1 MTNYAIKPTK
11 EVRLKIKSHK
21 ETLKANWNEWDAI
34 NKDIRRLEKERKELI
49 KAATKDID
57 AALKLVNAESNKCRK
72 RYHTLTFKISQL
84 QDFGCELKKNDR
96 IYEVIDDEDN
106 LVMRCHVTTKEIPDG
121 TPDKKVRSIIKS
133 WINEARE
140 KNRIDDDC
148 DIDDSFDIMKDGY
161 IREQSYDY
169 WPY

>member
-1 MTNYAIKPTK
+1 MTNYPAKPTK
-11 EVRLKIKSHK
+11 EVRLKIKSYK

-34 NKDIRRLEKERKELI
+34 NKDIRRLERERKELI

-72 RYHTLTFKISQL
+72 RYHTLHSKISQL

-96 IYEVIDDEDN
+96 IYEAFDDEDN
-106 LVMRCHVTTKEIPDG
+106 LVIRCHVTTKDIPDG

-133 WINEARE
+133 WIEQAKE
-140 KNRIDDDC
+140 QGLY
-148 DIDDSFDIMKDGY
+148 DDSFDIMKDGWV
-161 IREQSYDY
+161 REQSDDY
-169 WPY
+169 WPYY